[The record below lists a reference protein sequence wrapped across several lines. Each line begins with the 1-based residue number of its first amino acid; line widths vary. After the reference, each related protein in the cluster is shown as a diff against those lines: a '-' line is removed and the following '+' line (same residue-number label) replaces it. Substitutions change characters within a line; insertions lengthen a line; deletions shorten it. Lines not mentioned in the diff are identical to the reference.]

1 MNLSHTP
8 VSGLTLEKIDAYN
21 VTEGKRVVCW
31 KHKDRDG
38 RGVGPNYP
46 TKAEALSDTDR
57 GSGGYGSTGKN

>member
-46 TKAEALSDTDR
+46 TKAEALSDTY
-57 GSGGYGSTGKN
+57 GYAVRAGWMPK

>member
-8 VSGLTLEKIDAYN
+8 ASGLTLEKIDAYN
-21 VTEGKRVVCW
+21 VTERRRVVCW

-46 TKAEALSDTDR
+46 TKAEALSDTYDYAVR
-57 GSGGYGSTGKN
+57 AGWMPK